1 MKSYENQS
9 VASSCTCTYEV
20 VFFFSWHP
28 NSERTGAS
36 DLLFSGE
43 SESKFG
49 ALVRNSENRE
59 YRSEI
64 ESENPRSATEGRGRR
79 GKEDG

>member
-9 VASSCTCTYEV
+9 GASSCTCTYK
-20 VFFFSWHP
+20 FFFPFFLASKQR
-28 NSERTGAS
+28 RTEAS

-49 ALVRNSENRE
+49 ALVRNSEYRE

>member
-1 MKSYENQS
+1 MHMHIRS
-9 VASSCTCTYEV
+9 
-20 VFFFSWHP
+20 FFFSWHP

-49 ALVRNSENRE
+49 ALVRNSENLE

-64 ESENPRSATEGRGRR
+64 ESENPRSVAEGKGRR
-79 GKEDG
+79 GKEDGGVCVSHLEVF